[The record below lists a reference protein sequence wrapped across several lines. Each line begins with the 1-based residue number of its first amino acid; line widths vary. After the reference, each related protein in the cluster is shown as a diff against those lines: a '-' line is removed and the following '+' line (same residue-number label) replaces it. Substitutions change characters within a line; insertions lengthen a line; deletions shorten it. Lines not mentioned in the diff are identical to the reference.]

1 MGLLMEAVKKV
12 CSYCGSTDVLV
23 DAWAKWD
30 EETQT
35 WVLHSVYENSICNAC
50 DGEAEIKDKPL
61 D

>member
-35 WVLHSVYENSICNAC
+35 WVLDSVYENSICNVC
-50 DGEAEIKDKPL
+50 DGESKIKDKPL